1 MTADIPNL
9 SSVLSLYD
17 DTEPTDV
24 TRISLS
30 KVLSGE
36 PDPSGIVQYMK
47 DLGINITTLND
58 LLKIN
63 EDDDE
68 EELYAHL
75 CQEGIAISHQSDGLW
90 FLFTN

>member
-9 SSVLSLYD
+9 SSVLSLYKA
-17 DTEPTDV
+17 EEKDV
-24 TRISLS
+24 VRISFTE
-30 KVLSGE
+30 VLNGK
-36 PDPSGIVQYMK
+36 PDPSGIVQYMQ
-47 DLGINITTLND
+47 DLDINIKILID

-63 EDDDE
+63 EDEDE

-75 CQEGIAISHQSDGLW
+75 CQEGIAISHKSDGLW

>member
-9 SSVLSLYD
+9 SSVLSLY
-17 DTEPTDV
+17 EAEIKDV
-24 TRISLS
+24 VRISFVEVMNG
-30 KVLSGE
+30 K
-36 PDPSGIVQYMK
+36 PDPSGIVQYMQ
-47 DLGINITTLND
+47 DLGINIKSLID

-63 EDDDE
+63 EDEGE

-75 CQEGIAISHQSDGLW
+75 CQEGIAISHKSDGLW